1 MDIDLKNE
9 IEQIKERNK
18 RVELDKAWEVSW
30 TRRIFILAMTYIIA
44 SAWLYVIRE
53 TNIFLKAMVPTVG
66 YLLSTLSIP
75 QIKRWWLE
83 RRLN

>member
-1 MDIDLKNE
+1 MDNELKAE
-9 IEQIKERNK
+9 VEKIQERNK

-30 TRRIFILAMTYIIA
+30 MRRIFILIMTFVIA
-44 SAWLYVIRE
+44 SIWLFVIRE

-75 QIKRWWLE
+75 QLKKMWMSRHQ
-83 RRLN
+83 